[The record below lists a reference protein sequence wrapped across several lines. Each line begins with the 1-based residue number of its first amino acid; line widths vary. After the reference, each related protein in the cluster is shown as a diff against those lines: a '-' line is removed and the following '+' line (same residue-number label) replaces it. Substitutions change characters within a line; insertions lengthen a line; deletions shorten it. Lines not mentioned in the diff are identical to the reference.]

1 MARVY
6 TQQQCQYSTVHTHHG
21 PYFAIWWVPPAG
33 GHPSFSYMEKER
45 TQPTPKAA
53 IPPTNN
59 SNIEHN
65 ECAQRAVC
73 YYCYCAPPTIH
84 QPNHQPPTNQPHY
97 PHTHPHPHTHTT
109 INPTNPTQP
118 NQPSRSSSS
127 QHTPCIVDIH
137 THIHPRTHAH
147 THTPT
152 HAPNHPRTTTT
163 TPPPIHLSLPVIVSP
178 HAPAH

>member
-1 MARVY
+1 
-6 TQQQCQYSTVHTHHG
+6 
-21 PYFAIWWVPPAG
+21 
-33 GHPSFSYMEKER
+33 MEKER

-97 PHTHPHPHTHTT
+97 PHTHPHPHTHDHQP
-109 INPTNPTQP
+109 NQPNPTQP
-118 NQPSRSSSS
+118 TLVILIITAHAVHSR
-127 QHTPCIVDIH
+127 
-137 THIHPRTHAH
+137 H
-147 THTPT
+147 THTYPPT
-152 HAPNHPRTTTT
+152 HARTHPHTPLTIPA
-163 TPPPIHLSLPVIVSP
+163 PPPPHHPHNPLVITSNSVPTRARPLITLYLLLPTYLHTSRNNTTNHCVYPPPSP
-178 HAPAH
+178 